1 VKHVVGITT
10 NNAESAMLWYSFTM
24 RMNFDCFFGRHCRAL
39 CLRFPVADF
48 AQSRKNATGQVAAA
62 LWPKRHKSYTPV
74 IGARFSLILFS
85 VKTGHALSLHG
96 TNNQ

>member
-39 CLRFPVADF
+39 CLRF
-48 AQSRKNATGQVAAA
+48 AAA